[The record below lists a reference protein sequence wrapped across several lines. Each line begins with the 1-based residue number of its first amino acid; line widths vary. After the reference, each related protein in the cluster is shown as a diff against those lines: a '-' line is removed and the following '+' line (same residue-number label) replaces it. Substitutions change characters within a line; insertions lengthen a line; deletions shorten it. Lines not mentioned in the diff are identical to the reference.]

1 MPDIV
6 VDAARYPVG
15 RFERPA
21 APLAHAD
28 VLANVD
34 VLAALPKQLRAAV
47 AGLDDA
53 QLDTPYRD
61 GGWTLRQV
69 VHHVA
74 DSHQHMAARVR
85 FALTLDRP
93 PILAYDEAA
102 WAMLPDASTAPVEP
116 SLRIVEGVHERLV
129 ALLRA
134 QPAAAFARTFLHP
147 ENGEQR
153 LDVVTALY
161 AWHSRHHLAHVTRL
175 RDSKGW

>member
-6 VDAARYPVG
+6 VDAARYPIG
-15 RFERPA
+15 RFARPSRTMS
-21 APLAHAD
+21 HAE
-28 VLANVD
+28 VLEQLD
-34 VLAALPKQLRAAV
+34 VLAALPAQLRAAV

-53 QLDTPYRD
+53 QLDTPYRE
-61 GGWTLRQV
+61 GGWTLQQV

-74 DSHQHMAARVR
+74 DSHQHMATRVR
-85 FALTLDRP
+85 FALTLDAP
-93 PILAYDEAA
+93 PILAYDEQA
-102 WAMLPDASTAPVEP
+102 WAMLPDARTLAVEP

-134 QPAAAFARTFLHP
+134 QPAEAFARTFRHP

-153 LDVVTALY
+153 LDIVTALY

-175 RDSKGW
+175 RESKGW